1 MRRITTVGAGETRLL
16 NDLLQNLLVTELLA
30 PSSRLWILSPW
41 ISDIVVIDNAS
52 GQFKSVLPALP
63 ARPIRLT
70 EVLLEL
76 ARRGSDVRV
85 IMRND
90 PRNAIT
96 KQRLGELAPVG
107 PRPTLQIRN
116 TLHDKGIV
124 SDRFHVHGS
133 MNFTFFGQTVNQE
146 GVTIVSDPDQ
156 IARAWVEYQNRYQ
169 LP

>member
-1 MRRITTVGAGETRLL
+1 MRRITTAGAGETRLL
-16 NDLLQNLLVTELLA
+16 NDLIQNLLVTELLA
-30 PSSRLWILSPW
+30 PSSRLWVLSPW
-41 ISDIVVIDNAS
+41 ISDIAVIDNAS
-52 GQFKSVLPALP
+52 GQFKSVLPGLP

-70 EVLLEL
+70 EVLMEL

-85 IMRND
+85 IMREDSSNV
-90 PRNAIT
+90 IT
-96 KQRLGELAPVG
+96 RQRLTDLTAVG
-107 PRPTLQIRN
+107 PRPTLLIRN

-133 MNFTFFGQTVNQE
+133 MNFTFFGQAVNQE
-146 GVTIVSDPDQ
+146 GVTVVSDPDQ